1 MPESDKKDAT
11 ILSRART
18 ITDPAGR
25 EKRVLAESDAADLAA
40 GMGVRLGQVYAL
52 ALENGI
58 WPLRYLRNTYTLSP
72 SDQLRL
78 ARSRVAV
85 IGAGGLGGYV
95 LTLLARVGIGG
106 LVIVDPEVFEE
117 TNLNRQV
124 FATRDTLGENKAVA
138 AARALA
144 GINPALEIAPF
155 SERLTPANAA
165 TLISNVS
172 VVVDALDNV
181 DSRRVLQAAAEKN
194 RIPMVH
200 GAIAGFTGQV
210 MTVLPGEA
218 GVLQIYGKP
227 DDDHNEAQG
236 PSPEDLLGVLAVTP
250 ALVGTFQAMEVI
262 KILLGRKDIVNSRML
277 AADLETGRVDFFNF
291 K

>member
-1 MPESDKKDAT
+1 MPENNKNAAIVLT
-11 ILSRART
+11 RART
-18 ITDPAGR
+18 IIDPAGR

-40 GMGVRLGQVYAL
+40 GMGAGLGQVYAL

-58 WPLRYLRNTYTLSP
+58 WPLRYLRNSDSLSLLE
-72 SDQLRL
+72 QLRL

-138 AARALA
+138 AARSLA
-144 GINPALEIAPF
+144 GINPAMEIASF

-165 TLISNVS
+165 TRISNVS

-194 RIPMVH
+194 QIPMVH

-227 DDDHNEAQG
+227 YDDHNQEQG
-236 PSPEDLLGVLAVTP
+236 PSPEDLLGVLAFTP

-262 KILLGRKDIVNSRML
+262 KILLNRKDILNNRML

-291 K
+291 

>member
-1 MPESDKKDAT
+1 MLENNKNAAT
-11 ILSRART
+11 ISARART

-25 EKRVLAESDAADLAA
+25 EKRVISEADAGDLADA
-40 GMGVRLGQVYAL
+40 MDIHLGQVYAM

-58 WPLRYLRNTYTLSP
+58 WPLRYLRNSDTLSP

-106 LVIVDPEVFEE
+106 LVIVDPETFEE
-117 TNLNRQV
+117 TNLNRQM
-124 FATRDTLGENKAVA
+124 FATRNTLGENKALA
-138 AARALA
+138 AARLLA
-144 GINPALEIAPF
+144 GINPAVEIASFP
-155 SERLTPANAA
+155 ERLTPVNAA
-165 TLISNVS
+165 ALISGVH
-172 VVVDALDNV
+172 VAVDALDNI

-200 GAIAGFTGQV
+200 GAIAGFTGQI
-210 MTVLPGEA
+210 MTVFPGEA
-218 GVLQIYGKP
+218 GILQIYGKP
-227 DDDHNEAQG
+227 DNDHNQEQG
-236 PSPEDLLGVLAVTP
+236 PSPEDLLGVPAVTP

-262 KILLGRKDIVNSRML
+262 KILLNRKDILNSRML
-277 AADLETGRVDFFNF
+277 AADLEAGRVDFFQF
-291 K
+291 

>member
-1 MPESDKKDAT
+1 MPENNKNAVT
-11 ILSRART
+11 ISTRAKT
-18 ITDPAGR
+18 IMDPAGR

-40 GMGVRLGQVYAL
+40 GMDASLGQVYAL

-58 WPLRYLRNTYTLSP
+58 WPLRYLRNSDTLSP
-72 SDQLRL
+72 SDQLCL
-78 ARSRVAV
+78 GRSRVAV

-95 LTLLARVGIGG
+95 LTLLARAGIGG
-106 LVIVDPEVFEE
+106 LVIVDHEAFEE

-124 FATRDTLGENKAVA
+124 FATIDTIGENKATA
-138 AARALA
+138 AARLLTD
-144 GINPALEIAPF
+144 INPALEIASF

-165 TLISNVS
+165 TLISNVH
-172 VVVDALDNV
+172 VAVDALDNI
-181 DSRRVLQAAAEKN
+181 DSRRVLQAAAEKKQ
-194 RIPMVH
+194 IPMVH
-200 GAIAGFTGQV
+200 GAVAGFTGQI

-218 GVLQIYGKP
+218 GVLKIYGKA
-227 DDDHNEAQG
+227 DDDRKEAQG

-250 ALVGTFQAMEVI
+250 ALIGTFQAMEVI
-262 KILLGRKDIVNSRML
+262 KILLDRKDIINSRML

>member
-1 MPESDKKDAT
+1 MPENNKNAAT
-11 ILSRART
+11 VLTRART
-18 ITDPAGR
+18 IIDPAGR

-40 GMGVRLGQVYAL
+40 GMGAGLGQVYAL

-58 WPLRYLRNTYTLSP
+58 WPLRYLRNSDSLSLLE
-72 SDQLRL
+72 QLRL

-106 LVIVDPEVFEE
+106 LVIVDPEAFDE
-117 TNLNRQV
+117 TNLNRQM
-124 FATRDTLGENKAVA
+124 FATLDTLGENKAFA

-144 GINPALEIAPF
+144 GINPAMEIASF

-172 VVVDALDNV
+172 VVVDALDNI

-194 RIPMVH
+194 RDPH
-200 GAIAGFTGQV
+200 GARRDCR
-210 MTVLPGEA
+210 
-218 GVLQIYGKP
+218 IYGP
-227 DDDHNEAQG
+227 DHDGASRRSG
-236 PSPEDLLGVLAVTP
+236 SLANLRQT
-250 ALVGTFQAMEVI
+250 
-262 KILLGRKDIVNSRML
+262 
-277 AADLETGRVDFFNF
+277 
-291 K
+291 

>member
-1 MPESDKKDAT
+1 MPENNKSAAT
-11 ILSRART
+11 VSTRAKT
-18 ITDPAGR
+18 IMDPAGR
-25 EKRVLAESDAADLAA
+25 KKRVLAESDAEDLAA
-40 GMGVRLGQVYAL
+40 GMGASLSQVYAL

-58 WPLRYLRNTYTLSP
+58 WPLRYLRNSDSLSP
-72 SDQLRL
+72 SDQLCL

-106 LVIVDPEVFEE
+106 LVIVDPEAFEE

-124 FATRDTLGENKAVA
+124 FATLDTLGENKVFA

-144 GINPALEIAPF
+144 DINPAVEIASFP
-155 SERLTPANAA
+155 ERMTPVNAA
-165 TLISNVS
+165 ALISDVH
-172 VVVDALDNV
+172 VVVDALDNI
-181 DSRRVLQAAAEKN
+181 DSRRILQAAAEKN

-218 GVLQIYGKP
+218 GVFQIYGKA
-227 DDDHNEAQG
+227 DEDHNEAQR

-262 KILLGRKDIVNSRML
+262 KILLDRKDIINNRML

>member
-1 MPESDKKDAT
+1 MLENNKNAAT
-11 ILSRART
+11 ISARART
-18 ITDPAGR
+18 IMDPAGR

-40 GMGVRLGQVYAL
+40 GMGVRLGRVYAL

-58 WPLRYLRNTYTLSP
+58 WPLRYLRNSDTLSP

-95 LTLLARVGIGG
+95 LTLLARVGIGS
-106 LVIVDPEVFEE
+106 LVIVDPEAFEE

-124 FATRDTLGENKAVA
+124 FATLDSLGENKAFG

-144 GINPALEIAPF
+144 GINPAVEIASFP
-155 SERLTPANAA
+155 ERLTPVNAA
-165 TLISNVS
+165 ALISGVH
-172 VVVDALDNV
+172 VAVDALDNI

-200 GAIAGFTGQV
+200 GAIAGFTGQI
-210 MTVLPGEA
+210 MTVFPGEA
-218 GVLQIYGKP
+218 GILQIYGKP
-227 DDDHNEAQG
+227 DNDHNQEQG

-262 KILLGRKDIVNSRML
+262 KILLDRKDIVNSRML
-277 AADLETGRVDFFNF
+277 AADLETGRIDFFQF
-291 K
+291 